1 MAYIALSPRG
11 WRPRASVQYI
21 PYIPRARVITITY
34 IPLLRCCQV
43 QYEAYCT
50 AESHIAL
57 TAKSYCTDRKT
68 PLWQLD
74 RQLN

>member
-34 IPLLRCCQV
+34 YPMDTEDYHESV
-43 QYEAYCT
+43 PVT
-50 AESHIAL
+50 ARVPARHE
-57 TAKSYCTDRKT
+57 
-68 PLWQLD
+68 
-74 RQLN
+74 